1 MLASGRY
8 RSRFCICC
16 PSRALSWCL
25 MGMSSQTL
33 CDRLFPPERAARVA
47 VLYQHAE
54 ITYEELRDSTV
65 RAAEILN
72 ALVISA
78 GDRVAILLNDSP
90 QFITSFVAIISL
102 GAIAVPINLALRR
115 EDQLFILKDCG
126 ACAAI
131 AESQTADSLFTDS
144 GSQTDVENLLLVSRG
159 DGLVE
164 SDIASIAGINA
175 QDFATAK
182 RRPINNVFPG
192 SAGEDKDAFILYTSG
207 STGEP
212 K

>member
-72 ALVISA
+72 ALGIGA
-78 GDRVAILLNDSP
+78 GDRIAILLNDSP
-90 QFITSFVAIISL
+90 EFIASFVAIISL

-126 ACAAI
+126 ARAAI
-131 AESQTADSLFTDS
+131 IEASSIGALISEADAPPELHDILVVRREGDSQISSVRGMNVQDLESGEAKYALP
-144 GSQTDVENLLLVSRG
+144 
-159 DGLVE
+159 DGR
-164 SDIASIAGINA
+164 
-175 QDFATAK
+175 ATA
-182 RRPINNVFPG
+182 P
-192 SAGEDKDAFILYTSG
+192 
-207 STGEP
+207 
-212 K
+212 